1 MFFFLSNM
9 QAYSELF
16 STLFGGP
23 NTGSKSSGPIGVT
36 SSGPLGGS
44 KSSGPI
50 GDTSS
55 GPLGV
60 TTSGS
65 MGVRNSGSMDVS
77 MMPPKKRMLQRVEE
91 VEEPEDITSACS
103 YMFKHMRGLYPGE
116 WNKHHW
122 DEYYF
127 YSTALQET
135 SVLTGF
141 LALKGMDF
149 DIRRSFLLSR
159 QDQQNPSGASS
170 CSSCWYY
177 CLVHTN

>member
-1 MFFFLSNM
+1 M

-103 YMFKHMRGLYPGE
+103 YM
-116 WNKHHW
+116 
-122 DEYYF
+122 
-127 YSTALQET
+127 
-135 SVLTGF
+135 
-141 LALKGMDF
+141 
-149 DIRRSFLLSR
+149 
-159 QDQQNPSGASS
+159 
-170 CSSCWYY
+170 
-177 CLVHTN
+177 